1 MRMDK
6 KNINKVI
13 ALLATSDF
21 ESNTP
26 TVIVIVGP
34 TAVGKTAF
42 AIALAQHLNT
52 QIISADSRQCYNEL
66 NIGVAKPTAAELAAV
81 KHHFISSHSI
91 NQEVNAGI
99 FEKYALDAAAQ
110 IFKTNATAVMV
121 GGTGLYIKSFCAGI
135 DVMPAIDPAIRNR
148 MITDYAINGLEW
160 LQQEVAAKD
169 PIYWESTNE
178 KNNPQRL
185 MRALEIVLATG
196 KSITIFQSAQKVTRP
211 FNILKIGLSMP
222 REILNERIN
231 SRVDAM
237 MEEGLLQ
244 EVTNLLP
251 SAHLNALQTV
261 GYQEI
266 FAHLRGEISLQ
277 DAVAQIKQHTRQ
289 YAKRQMTWFTKDNQI
304 NWLELESKS

>member
-6 KNINKVI
+6 TNINKVV

-21 ESNTP
+21 DANIP
-26 TVIVIVGP
+26 TVIIIVGP

-42 AIALAQHLNT
+42 ATSLAQHFNT
-52 QIISADSRQCYNEL
+52 QIISADSRQCYQEL
-66 NIGVAKPTAAELAAV
+66 SIGVAKPTNEELATV
-81 KHHFISSHSI
+81 KHYFIGTHSI
-91 NQEVNAGI
+91 NEEVNAGV

-110 IFKTNATAVMV
+110 IFKTNSTAVMV
-121 GGTGLYIKSFCAGI
+121 GGTGLYIKSFCEGI
-135 DVMPAIDPAIRNR
+135 DLMPAIDAAIRNK
-148 MITDYAINGLEW
+148 IIADYTTNGLEW
-160 LQQEVAAKD
+160 LQKEVAAKD
-169 PIYWESTNE
+169 LIYWESTHE

-196 KSITIFQSAQKVTRP
+196 KSITHFQSAQKVTRP
-211 FNILKIGLSMP
+211 FNIVKVGLSMP

-231 SRVDAM
+231 SRVDTM

-251 SAHLNALQTV
+251 SAHVNALQTV

-266 FAHLRGEISLQ
+266 FAHLRGDISLQ
-277 DAVAQIKQHTRQ
+277 DAVAQIKQHSRQ
-289 YAKRQMTWFTKDNQI
+289 YAKRQMTWFTKDAAI
-304 NWLELESKS
+304 NWLELDTKS

>member
-1 MRMDK
+1 MDK
-6 KNINKVI
+6 KNINKVV
-13 ALLATSDF
+13 ALLAASDF
-21 ESNTP
+21 ESKTP

-42 AIALAQHLNT
+42 AIALAHHLNT

-91 NQEVNAGI
+91 NQEVNAGV
-99 FEKYALDAAAQ
+99 FEKYALDTAAQ

-135 DVMPAIDPAIRNR
+135 DLMPAIDAAIRNTI
-148 MITDYAINGLEW
+148 ITDYAINGLEW

-169 PIYWESTNE
+169 PIYWESTHE

-196 KSITIFQSAQKVTRP
+196 KSITSFQSAQKVARP
-211 FNILKIGLSMP
+211 FNILKIGLSIP
-222 REILNERIN
+222 REILNNRIGD
-231 SRVDAM
+231 RVDAM
-237 MEEGLLQ
+237 MQEGLLE
-244 EVTNLLP
+244 EVKGLLP
-251 SAHLNALQTV
+251 MAHLNALQTV

-277 DAVAQIKQHTRQ
+277 DAVTGIKQHTRQ
-289 YAKRQMTWFTKDNQI
+289 YAKRQMTWFTKDAAV